1 MAHSSQASPTEPRP
15 ADDEPARDE
24 YGELRQLLLQ
34 PEQEE
39 IDALR
44 RQLAHT
50 RPAPESVAAVLP
62 AAFTMASEGDKAM
75 SAAML
80 PLVEGSIAQSVKQ
93 HPEVIAEAIFPIIG
107 TAISRAVREA
117 FLRMMQ
123 QTTYAMEN
131 AFSLRSWRWRLEA
144 RATGKSFSEV
154 VLLHSLIYRV
164 EQVFLI
170 QPESGLL
177 LQHVYADFLDGTPG
191 SEVPDATM
199 VSSMLTAIQAFVR
212 DSFRVES
219 KAALD
224 SIEVGELTVWIER
237 GPQAVLAGVIRG
249 TAPMNIRQVFR
260 TALESCHR
268 DLKKELK
275 HFSGNPDD
283 LKVTRP
289 YLESCLKS
297 QKQAPPKKSIMPR
310 VVMTLLGLGL
320 LGLAGGG
327 LWIQYQRSTHFSRSL
342 ENLRRQPGIVV
353 VSAERDGKKARLVVL
368 RDPDAGAESEFI
380 ARAGFL
386 PHNTQVSWKTFVAGD
401 AEIVMRRAT
410 QALRPTSDVTL
421 TYDAGT
427 LTATGSATEDWI
439 YDAKLVAQVVPGVR
453 AFNCAVTPL
462 PRPPDLYEVLSA
474 RARKIEDIEI
484 RFRAGSIELMPG
496 QDAGIARAVAEMRE
510 LLRIA
515 AEDKGGMQIT
525 IEIHAYTDDIG
536 NELYNLKLRESR
548 AKIMHHWLASAGVD
562 ERHLRAVAPLEFER
576 ERSARAAGFRIV
588 ITAGAGDK
596 ARARGNSR

>member
-1 MAHSSQASPTEPRP
+1 MAHPSEASPTEPRTSE
-15 ADDEPARDE
+15 DEPAHDE

-50 RPAPESVAAVLP
+50 TPAPESVAAVLP
-62 AAFTMASEGDKAM
+62 AAFTLASEGDKAM
-75 SAAML
+75 SVAML

-191 SEVPDATM
+191 SEIPDATM

-212 DSFRVES
+212 DSFRVET

-224 SIEVGELTVWIER
+224 SIEVGELTVCIER
-237 GPQAVLAGVIRG
+237 GPYGVLAGVIRG
-249 TAPMNIRQVFR
+249 TPPTSLRQVLR

-268 DLKKELK
+268 DCKDALKK
-275 HFSGNPDD
+275 FSGNPDD
-283 LKVTRP
+283 LTITRP

-297 QKQAPPKKSIMPR
+297 QKQAPAKKSIMPR
-310 VVMTLLGLGL
+310 VVLTLLAIGL
-320 LGLAGGG
+320 LALVGRG
-327 LWIQYQRSTHFSRSL
+327 LWIEHQRSTHFFRSL

-353 VSAERDGKKARLVVL
+353 VSAERQGAKAQLVAL
-368 RDPDAGAESEFI
+368 RDPDAGAEAELI
-380 ARAGFL
+380 ARSGFV
-386 PHNTQVSWKTFVAGD
+386 PRDTQVSWKTFVAGD
-401 AEIVMRRAT
+401 AEIVMRRAM
-410 QALRPTSDVTL
+410 QALRPPAEVTL

-427 LTATGSATEDWI
+427 LTATGSATEDWL

-453 AFNCAVTPL
+453 TFNCEVKPL

-484 RFRAGSIELMPG
+484 HFRAGTIELLPG

-510 LLRIA
+510 LLRMA

-588 ITAGAGDK
+588 ITAGANAK
-596 ARARGNSR
+596 GNGRSR